1 MAVKEEV
8 KVRVEEQDSLSP
20 IIPAPG
26 SPSQEYFEFEARLD
40 YLMRLLGKKKTTQQT
55 KQANNN
61 NNNWKSIL
69 WLSSALWLK
78 E

>member
-40 YLMRLLGKKKTTQQT
+40 YLMRLWGEKKPKKQNKQTTITTTGK
-55 KQANNN
+55 AFCG
-61 NNNWKSIL
+61 
-69 WLSSALWLK
+69 
-78 E
+78 

>member
-1 MAVKEEV
+1 MAVKEKV
-8 KVRVEEQDSLSP
+8 KVRVEEQDDSLSP

-26 SPSQEYFEFEARLD
+26 NLSQEYFEFEARLD
-40 YLMRLLGKKKTTQQT
+40 YLMRLWGKKTPQKP

-61 NNNWKSIL
+61 NRKSIL

>member
-20 IIPAPG
+20 IILAPG
-26 SPSQEYFEFEARLD
+26 SLSQEYFEFEARLD
-40 YLMRLLGKKKTTQQT
+40 YLMGLWGKKTQKT

-61 NNNWKSIL
+61 NNNNQKSIL
-69 WLSSALWLK
+69 WLSSVLWQK